1 MIETII
7 CGKVSGNFIV
17 ESLFKLKDIIE
28 ISGIFEVNSKTT
40 IRDAYFNNLPLFT
53 NIKNI
58 PNNTK
63 LAYVPFNSEI
73 NRDVDIVRYLL
84 NRGINVI
91 EEIPKSKKDTIKYL
105 KEIKSKNCYYLIRN
119 LYEETEISKMFIRKA
134 KQIMQEQKI
143 IYIDSFISKDMLF
156 SIFKLIKSS
165 LNENFCFDIKTFS
178 HDEFITISGKISE
191 ITFCF
196 KVYDPININNRCKYY
211 ENKLEFVFE
220 DGSLILEIFKNIII
234 WENRR
239 NLFFDKDNININ
251 LYNAE
256 QLLNLKTSFTVEN
269 KTDLNDELLLLVKK
283 QITFL
288 DNMKN
293 DGRKYLPKVHE
304 IIKDVQLF
312 DEFECLVR
320 KFDLKDDLTIKQN
333 SYLSSNLEKNEWL
346 YETPNLMN
354 IHSIQDVERR
364 YSFIDHVHVNKFLES
379 INMYIYLSMIL
390 FFQNN
395 GVFIDCNRKYNINE
409 IIEKNFN
416 SRNKNIILR
425 WLNILFE
432 NEFIHL
438 ENNNCY
444 LRKVVNKNNI
454 DRYYE
459 DAKNL
464 WDWKLGDPLS
474 IDYINQNIKYLQE
487 LFDGKKK
494 CNSILFPGGDL
505 KYAKALYKNNMVY
518 RYINDLVAITI
529 SDYVKKYSSGIN
541 KIKILEI
548 GAGIGATTDSVLKR
562 LIDENLIDEVLYKY
576 TDISNFFIQC
586 AKSKYE
592 NVVSNIEY
600 EKIDIDKDMEKLGKE
615 TFDIVIAVGVLNNSG
630 KLNTVLR
637 EIYNTVKKDSLI
649 LIAEPVKEPPEMLVS
664 QVFMMTKPTDIRL
677 EKNRT
682 FLNRLEWLDLLKDTF
697 DKKQILTY
705 PKNTHALYEFGQQ
718 LFVVK
723 I

>member
-1 MIETII
+1 
-7 CGKVSGNFIV
+7 
-17 ESLFKLKDIIE
+17 
-28 ISGIFEVNSKTT
+28 
-40 IRDAYFNNLPLFT
+40 
-53 NIKNI
+53 
-58 PNNTK
+58 
-63 LAYVPFNSEI
+63 
-73 NRDVDIVRYLL
+73 
-84 NRGINVI
+84 
-91 EEIPKSKKDTIKYL
+91 
-105 KEIKSKNCYYLIRN
+105 
-119 LYEETEISKMFIRKA
+119 
-134 KQIMQEQKI
+134 
-143 IYIDSFISKDMLF
+143 
-156 SIFKLIKSS
+156 
-165 LNENFCFDIKTFS
+165 
-178 HDEFITISGKISE
+178 
-191 ITFCF
+191 
-196 KVYDPININNRCKYY
+196 
-211 ENKLEFVFE
+211 
-220 DGSLILEIFKNIII
+220 
-234 WENRR
+234 
-239 NLFFDKDNININ
+239 
-251 LYNAE
+251 
-256 QLLNLKTSFTVEN
+256 
-269 KTDLNDELLLLVKK
+269 
-283 QITFL
+283 
-288 DNMKN
+288 
-293 DGRKYLPKVHE
+293 
-304 IIKDVQLF
+304 
-312 DEFECLVR
+312 
-320 KFDLKDDLTIKQN
+320 
-333 SYLSSNLEKNEWL
+333 
-346 YETPNLMN
+346 
-354 IHSIQDVERR
+354 
-364 YSFIDHVHVNKFLES
+364 
-379 INMYIYLSMIL
+379 
-390 FFQNN
+390 
-395 GVFIDCNRKYNINE
+395 KYNINE